1 MELSELTL
9 SLSNKLMDKIKNNSK
24 SELEEFNKELLKRKK
39 EKLNSENVEEY
50 LKILN
55 GEKSKNS
62 KNLSCE
68 DNKELLDKLKN

>member
-9 SLSNKLMDKIKNNSK
+9 SLSNKLMDKIKNNS
-24 SELEEFNKELLKRKK
+24 SLDEFNKELLKRKK

-68 DNKELLDKLKN
+68 DNRELLDKLKN